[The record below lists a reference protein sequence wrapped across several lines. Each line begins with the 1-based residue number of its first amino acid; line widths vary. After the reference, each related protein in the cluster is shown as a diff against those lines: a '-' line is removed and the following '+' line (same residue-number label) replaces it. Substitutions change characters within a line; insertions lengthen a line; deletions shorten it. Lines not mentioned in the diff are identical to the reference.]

1 MVLLIV
7 CLYSPI
13 KWRLY
18 RPLCY
23 MLCIIINYSITLHC
37 QPSQHKTIC
46 LDQNAN
52 YGLLMFICPQFY
64 VSIPDED
71 EEDFAYLPWPCC
83 LLRQRRISAP
93 DSVSSPAQPSPCL
106 AQPSPA
112 PALPCHYFY
121 FLCGGNWPRRVSC
134 RDHWSCAEQ
143 CKFPHSICKIHCTF
157 AKTIQVLSAY
167 QYHELHCLKNIFIFV
182 FRYFCRQET
191 LRHVNCSGNNIT

>member
-18 RPLCY
+18 RLLCY
-23 MLCIIINYSITLHC
+23 ILCIIINYSITLHC

-71 EEDFAYLPWPCC
+71 EEDSAYLPWPWCARVGS
-83 LLRQRRISAP
+83 LPLT
-93 DSVSSPAQPSPCL
+93 PSL
-106 AQPSPA
+106 AQPQPVLLLSSTLSLFLFPVRTKLTETCL
-112 PALPCHYFY
+112 LPWS
-121 FLCGGNWPRRVSC
+121 LIVC
-134 RDHWSCAEQ
+134 RTMQISSFHLQLWRFIAHLLKQ
-143 CKFPHSICKIHCTF
+143 FKYSII
-157 AKTIQVLSAY
+157 VLSAY
-167 QYHELHCLKNIFIFV
+167 CISIPKASLFEKYFHFCPQIFLQARNIKTCKWF
-182 FRYFCRQET
+182 
-191 LRHVNCSGNNIT
+191 GNNIT